1 RPTHPELLDWLAS
14 ELMDRGWDIKSMIR
28 LMVTSATYRQSSLFR
43 KDLET
48 RVPGNRLLARQSR
61 LRLPAEVI
69 RDSTLAVSG
78 LLSNK
83 IGGPSVYPPQ
93 PESVTK

>member
-1 RPTHPELLDWLAS
+1 
-14 ELMDRGWDIKSMIR
+14 MKSMIR

-48 RVPGNRLLARQSR
+48 RDPGNRLLARQSR
-61 LRLPAEVI
+61 LRLSAEVI

-78 LLSNK
+78 LLSDK
-83 IGGPSVYPPQ
+83 IGGPVSIRPSP
-93 PESVTK
+93 TR